1 MPRSGRMAVEAFAA
15 KTAREIHGFK
25 TEAWTLN
32 GAQILNILYEID
44 NDTVEDLVPVTMR
57 PAIPAYAMFNVT
69 RYPESPVGS
78 FTIAEVRIGSRAGVR
93 PRGFVLRSYV
103 SSESAATELARR
115 WGYPTVV
122 GQVYLRAFHDR
133 VVANVTTAEGKKAL
147 DMEMIDREFISGNDV
162 QYVSSMHLARNKE
175 DGKLVVVQLDPQW
188 VFRKAERGRPH
199 IISVDS
205 QSWGAG
211 EMLRADYPISASF
224 TTCDVTLS
232 KIRYFCDP
240 AQDAFRGTTA
250 VAA

>member
-15 KTAREIHGFK
+15 RTAREIHGFK
-25 TEAWTLN
+25 TEAWTLK
-32 GAQILNILYEID
+32 GAQILNIDYEID
-44 NDTVEDLVPVTMR
+44 NDTVDDLIPVTLR

-69 RYPESPVGS
+69 RYPDSPVGPFS
-78 FTIAEVRIGSRAGVR
+78 IAEVRVGCRAGVR

-103 SSESAATELARR
+103 NSGAAAAELARR

-133 VVANVTTAEGKKAL
+133 VVAHVTTAEGKKAL
-147 DMEMIDREFISGNDV
+147 EMEMIDREFISGTDI
-162 QYVSSMHLARNKE
+162 QYISSMQLARNQE
-175 DGKLVVVQLDPQW
+175 DGKLWVVQLDPEW
-188 VFRKAERGRPH
+188 VFQRAERGRPH

-211 EMLRADYPISASF
+211 DMLRADYPISASF

-232 KIRYFCDP
+232 KLRYVCDP
-240 AQDAFRGTTA
+240 AQDAFRGTTQ